1 VDECGINHPRSA
13 GLASFVGTVLDISSI
28 GISKNALCGCFD
40 RPKAAGE
47 ATLLKYDEKMWVLC

>member
-1 VDECGINHPRSA
+1 VRHQPSQIC
-13 GLASFVGTVLDISSI
+13 GLASFVGTVLDMPTI

-47 ATLLKYDEKMWVLC
+47 TTLLK